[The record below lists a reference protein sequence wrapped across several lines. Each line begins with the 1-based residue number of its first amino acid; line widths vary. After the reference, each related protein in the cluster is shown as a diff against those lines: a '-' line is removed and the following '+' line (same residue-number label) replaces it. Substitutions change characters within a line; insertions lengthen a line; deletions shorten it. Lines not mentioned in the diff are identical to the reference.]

1 LVISPHPS
9 PSPDLRRT
17 ASINALNRA
26 NSTISSN
33 DQPQNIDIVTKVRE
47 ENMREEARK
56 KRLEND
62 LLELEIMK
70 KRQELG
76 LPIG

>member
-1 LVISPHPS
+1 
-9 PSPDLRRT
+9 
-17 ASINALNRA
+17 
-26 NSTISSN
+26 
-33 DQPQNIDIVTKVRE
+33 
-47 ENMREEARK
+47 MREEARK